1 MVLYNKYKW
10 QGAKQETNPEVN
22 NWCDQWQFINIQ
34 EQTGWTSSKGDCHL
48 NLVRISVLLDGGI
61 TSQDNRWRLIG
72 PKVLPGPMQSLLIY
86 CFWTTLR
93 EIRITGKY
101 ICSRKRLC
109 KCHLQNVSR
118 FVRNSLCQ
126 RVNNDNVIL
135 TTTTHNRDDVYRGWT
150 FMVARECN
158 NLIFTNLIFT
168 ILWNAVLNYFLIPL
182 QSIISMLRINKPVWS
197 NQCFVSKWMKHDS
210 WFFGAF
216 IKPTR

>member
-1 MVLYNKYKW
+1 MVLYNKYTW
-10 QGAKQETNPEVN
+10 QGAKQETNPEVK
-22 NWCDQWQFINIQ
+22 NWCIHWQFINIQ
-34 EQTGWTSSKGDCHL
+34 EQTGWTSSKGDCHH

-61 TSQDNRWRLIG
+61 ISQDNRWRLIG
-72 PKVLPGPMQSLLIY
+72 SRVLPGPMQSLLIY
-86 CFWTTLR
+86 CFWTKLR

-109 KCHLQNVSR
+109 KCHLHTVSR
-118 FVRNSLCQ
+118 FVRNSLRQ
-126 RVNNDNVIL
+126 GVNNDNIIL
-135 TTTTHNRDDVYRGWT
+135 TTTKHNRDDVYRKWT

-158 NLIFTNLIFT
+158 NLIFNNLIFT
-168 ILWNAVLNYFLIPL
+168 ILWNAILNYFLIPP

-216 IKPTR
+216 IKHTR